1 MNGTKTVVLKFGYI
15 TDSNIYGSLITGL
28 DSGREGL
35 TNYCVGSIKQDPC
48 PPNIGIGIFEKQRQA
63 ELSNIR
69 SVNAGFQKAFS
80 VMAYGS
86 ALIDVGVGVRNNL
99 ASDAPFKKVAIDATV
114 DAVYSGGAV
123 FISAKAGALI
133 GGCIG
138 GPVGAFVGIFA
149 GYLTGIGLYY
159 LTDLMYVDGKNI
171 RTWQKEYLY
180 LW

>member
-1 MNGTKTVVLKFGYI
+1 MT
-15 TDSNIYGSLITGL
+15 
-28 DSGREGL
+28 
-35 TNYCVGSIKQDPC
+35 
-48 PPNIGIGIFEKQRQA
+48 
-63 ELSNIR
+63 
-69 SVNAGFQKAFS
+69 
-80 VMAYGS
+80 
-86 ALIDVGVGVRNNL
+86 
-99 ASDAPFKKVAIDATV
+99 

>member
-1 MNGTKTVVLKFGYI
+1 
-15 TDSNIYGSLITGL
+15 
-28 DSGREGL
+28 
-35 TNYCVGSIKQDPC
+35 
-48 PPNIGIGIFEKQRQA
+48 
-63 ELSNIR
+63 
-69 SVNAGFQKAFS
+69 
-80 VMAYGS
+80 MAYGS

-99 ASDAPFKKVAIDATV
+99 ASDAPFKKVSIDATV

-133 GGCIG
+133 RGCIG